1 VRRQRLEAAA
11 AAVLSCRRRRQL
23 EVATA
28 AAVSRVLWKRQLETG
43 EGLL

>member
-1 VRRQRLEAAA
+1 MLLPENKTTVVQKLPAY
-11 AAVLSCRRRRQL
+11 SL

-28 AAVSRVLWKRQLETG
+28 AAVSRVLWRRQLETG